1 MSASNKKKLRK
12 EQEAVKLTE
21 KQLAAQKEAKKTN
34 LYTTLFVITMAVILV
49 VAVVIGVNQTITSH
63 GIREKNTTAMT
74 IGSHELSN
82 AELNYYYIDTV
93 NNFMSQSGSYAAL
106 FGLDTTKPLDEQFI
120 DEEQTTT
127 WADNFLDSAKETAKA
142 VYAVCDAAEAEGF
155 TLSEQDQASV
165 DSTIVNLSTYA
176 TVYGYADV
184 DDYLKAMYGYG
195 ADMDTFQ
202 TYLENNIL
210 YSAYQQDH
218 ADSLTYDAATLAAAD
233 SDDYTAYDY
242 NTYYIGASRFLEGG
256 TTAEDG
262 TVTYSDEEK
271 AASVTA
277 AEEAAKALT
286 GEGTTTVEALNAAI
300 AAMEINKDTTAASSA
315 HDGTLYS
322 SVSTIYADWLAD
334 SARKEGDVAYFA
346 NTSTTSNE
354 DGTETT
360 TTSGYTVVVYL
371 GTEDNTFALKNVRH
385 ILLPFIG
392 GTTDEST
399 GVTTYSDEEKAAAKE
414 KAEKVLADWK
424 AGEATEESFA
434 ALVKDN
440 STDTGSIENGG
451 LYEDIYPGQR
461 VANFNDWCY
470 DASRK
475 AGDTG
480 IVETE
485 YGYHVMYFVGDS
497 DVTYRNF
504 LIENDL
510 KSDDMDEWYTALVEA
525 VTVTD
530 GNTEYIN
537 TSLVLSGN

>member
-49 VAVVIGVNQTITSH
+49 VAVVIGVNQTITSS
-63 GIREKNTTAMT
+63 GIREKNTTALT

-93 NNFMSQSGSYAAL
+93 NNFLSQYGSYAAM
-106 FGLDTTKPLDEQFI
+106 FGLDTAKPLDEQFI

-127 WADNFLDSAKETAKA
+127 WADDFLNSAKETAKS

-155 TLSEQDQASV
+155 TLSEQDLANV
-165 DSTIVNLSTYA
+165 NNTVINLSSYA
-176 TVYGYADV
+176 MVYGYADV
-184 DDYLKAMYGYG
+184 EDYLKAMYGYG
-195 ADMDTFQ
+195 ATMDTFQ
-202 TYLENNIL
+202 TYLENNVM
-210 YSAYQQDH
+210 YSAYQQNR
-218 ADSLTYDAATLAAAD
+218 ADGLSYDAAALAAAD
-233 SDDYTAYDY
+233 SENYTSYDY
-242 NTYYIGASRFLEGG
+242 NTYYIAASRFLEGG

-271 AASVTA
+271 AASVAA

-286 GEGTTTVEALNAAI
+286 GEGTTTVEALDAAI
-300 AAMEINKDTTAASSA
+300 AALEINKDTTAASSA
-315 HDGTLYS
+315 HEGTLFSSISTVYS
-322 SVSTIYADWLAD
+322 TWLAD
-334 SARKEGDVAYFA
+334 SARKAGDVSYFA

-354 DGTETT
+354 DGAETT
-360 TTSGYTVVVYL
+360 TTNGYTVVVYL

-385 ILLPFIG
+385 ILLPYEG
-392 GTTDEST
+392 GTTDSTT

-424 AGEATEESFA
+424 AGEANEEAFA

-451 LYEDIYPGQR
+451 LYENVYPGQM
-461 VANFNDWCY
+461 VVNFNDWCF
-470 DASRK
+470 DETRK

-497 DVTYRNF
+497 DVTYRNY
-504 LIENDL
+504 LIENTL
-510 KSDDMDEWYTALVEA
+510 KSNDMNEWYAALVEA
-525 VTVTD
+525 VNVTE
-530 GNTEYIN
+530 GSTKYIN